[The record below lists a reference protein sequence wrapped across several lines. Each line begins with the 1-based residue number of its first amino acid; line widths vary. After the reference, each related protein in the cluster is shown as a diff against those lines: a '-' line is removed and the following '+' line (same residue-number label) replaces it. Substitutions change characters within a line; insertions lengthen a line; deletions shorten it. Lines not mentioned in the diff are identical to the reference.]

1 MLGKLFEQIK
11 KLAEKCQD
19 KGSDKDAEEVL
30 LIAVNCGNEIPVEQK
45 QEAIMSILTLHNY
58 YTPFTDVSLAIEM

>member
-19 KGSDKDAEEVL
+19 KKGDKDAEEVL
-30 LIAVNCGNEIPVEQK
+30 LIAVNCGNEIPAEQK
-45 QEAIMSILTLHNY
+45 QEAIMSILTLHPY
-58 YTPFTDVSLAIEM
+58 YNPFTDVSLAIEM